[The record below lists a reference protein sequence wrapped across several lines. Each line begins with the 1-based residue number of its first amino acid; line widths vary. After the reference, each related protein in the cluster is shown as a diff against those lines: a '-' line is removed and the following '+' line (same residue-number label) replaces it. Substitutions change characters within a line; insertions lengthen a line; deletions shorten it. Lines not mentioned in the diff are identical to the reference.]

1 MSVEA
6 PVEGELVA
14 SEPRWVR
21 LLFIGVFVVALV
33 AAVLVGGVLAVTFPY
48 HDWDAFAFGDLSR
61 AIADGRYSITDFGPA
76 VVQRPVFYVLQ
87 GWSWAIFGL
96 SFTAG
101 RLLSL
106 GFFII
111 LVVSTA
117 RLPRVSGSGHR
128 LELALAGTVVLCIPA
143 VTNYAVAGLSDVPAA
158 AMLAATAAV
167 ALTTRGG
174 RARGV
179 GLCLLTLLAVLTK
192 PSVLVPLAG
201 LLLALAVIDAGR
213 DRLRFRRRTDR
224 ELGAT
229 LAPLAVGL
237 VIGLVL
243 HGLAAARLGVGMVD
257 YLTAGTGGYWSERAA
272 SERWDAVLR
281 VDVLG
286 PALRLPLAFVILYA
300 PLRGLGLSH
309 RLSATGSLAL
319 AALWTIVGSAIAA
332 EGDRPLWSPEATFAW
347 IGFLVL
353 LALFARANNDDA
365 PTRLHLTQFSLIAL
379 PPLVVW
385 AYATPYADRLAATAW
400 PGLAVLVALVVAV
413 PVRRLAQTAGVAA
426 AAPAI
431 VLCVALWASFAS
443 FDGLSSD
450 QWRELR
456 SLGVSGIQDDN
467 RTLNIVLPAIQESN
481 ELIESAMGSDGRLST
496 SDPRFSYWFPH
507 RVNVDYVTTCAQLD
521 GYAAFI
527 LLTSDESRAQVE
539 AKGGSGDPA
548 WWAQCKHPQL
558 RQASDG
564 ANGYAVFLVEG

>member
-1 MSVEA
+1 MDA
-6 PVEGELVA
+6 PGAGALA
-14 SEPRWVR
+14 PAEPRWVR
-21 LLFIGVFVVALV
+21 LLFMSVFVAAFV
-33 AAVLVGGVLAVTFPY
+33 AAVLVGGVLAVTLPY
-48 HDWDAFAFGDLSR
+48 HDWDAFAFGELSR
-61 AIADGRYSITDFGPA
+61 AVADGRYSITDFGPA
-76 VVQRPVFYVLQ
+76 VVQRPLFYVLQ

-106 GFFII
+106 GFFVI
-111 LVVSTA
+111 LIASTA
-117 RLPRVSGSGHR
+117 RLPRANGSARR
-128 LELALAGTVVLCIPA
+128 LESALAGIVVLCIPVA
-143 VTNYAVAGLSDVPAA
+143 TNYSIAGLSDVPAA

-167 ALTTRGG
+167 ALTTRDA

-179 GLCLLTLLAVLTK
+179 GLGLLTLLAVMTK

-201 LLLALAVIDAGR
+201 LLVAVAVADAGR
-213 DRLRFRRRTDR
+213 DRLRFRQRGDR

-229 LAPLAVGL
+229 VAPLAVGL
-237 VIGLVL
+237 AIGLAL
-243 HGLAAARLGVGMVD
+243 HALAAARLGVGMVD

-272 SERWDAVLR
+272 SERWDALLR

-309 RLSATGSLAL
+309 RLSATGSLSFAM
-319 AALWTIVGSAIAA
+319 LWTIVGSTVAA
-332 EGDRPLWSPEATFAW
+332 EGDRQLWSPEASFAW

-353 LALFARANNDDA
+353 LALFTRATSDDA
-365 PTRLHLTQFSLIAL
+365 PTRLQLTRFSLIAL

-385 AYATPYADRLAATAW
+385 VYATPYADRLAATAW
-400 PGLAVLVALVVAV
+400 PGLAVLVALVIAV

-456 SLGVSGIQDDN
+456 SLGAGGIRDDG

-481 ELIESAMGSDGRLST
+481 ELIGPAMGTAGRLST
-496 SDPRFSYWFPH
+496 SDPRFSYWFPN

-539 AKGGSGDPA
+539 EKGGSGDPA
-548 WWAQCKHPQL
+548 WWARCEHPQL

-564 ANGYAVFLVEG
+564 SNGYAVFLVGG